1 MNEKDLLKL
10 LDEIGMG
17 VENTIFDPFDEASTY
32 VRITED
38 NSQAWLYLTPKED
51 GSPYTKQEI
60 YELLKKN
67 EVRAGYHSSN
77 IAAMAKKKVYEREI
91 KVAEAVLPMP
101 GKNGYY
107 EYAVDVENTVKLPE
121 IREDGTVDYQ
131 SMSVISN
138 VQKGDIVAR
147 YYRAR
152 PGIPGMN
159 VRGDEIP
166 VEPVRDLPP
175 LKGKGI
181 AVSGKLP
188 DVYEATIEG
197 KIEYKDGKLNI
208 INVHQ
213 VNGDVDLIT
222 GKIEFYGDVVI
233 SGNVEAGVTIRAG
246 KSLTIEGTVEAANL
260 FAGEDIVLKRG
271 IQGNKKGRVVARG
284 NIYADF
290 IEHTEVQAGKSIQA
304 NCILNSKVRA
314 GEKVILT
321 GKKGCIIGGYVH
333 GDMGIECKELGNI
346 SEVKTVIHAGCET
359 EILEKYREISKMKL
373 DIKTAAEKIAPELH
387 RFSNIVAKGGVLP
400 KNAETRFELL
410 KKQKEELLLKIEDIK
425 EAEARYTAQ
434 IEKTHNATIRV
445 DGNLYK
451 GSLIGIGNCQ
461 MAVQNNTCYMEYR
474 NISGMIAGNVIIKH

>member
-60 YELLKKN
+60 YDLLKKN

-91 KVAEAVLPMP
+91 KVAEAVLPVP

-107 EYAVDVENTVKLPE
+107 EYAVDVENTVKMPE

-175 LKGKGI
+175 LTGKGI

-213 VNGDVDLIT
+213 VNGDVDLII

-271 IQGNKKGRVVARG
+271 IQGNKKGKVVARG

-290 IEHTEVQAGKSIQA
+290 IEHTEAQAGKSIQA
-304 NCILNSKVRA
+304 NSILNSKVRA

-359 EILEKYREISKMKL
+359 EILEKYREISKMKV
-373 DIKTAAEKIAPELH
+373 DIKMAAEEIAPELH

-425 EAEARYTAQ
+425 EAEARYMAQ

-445 DGNLYK
+445 DGKLYK
-451 GSLIGIGNCQ
+451 GSLICIGNCQ
-461 MAVQNNTCYMEYR
+461 MPVQNNTCYMEYR

>member
-1 MNEKDLLKL
+1 MKEKDLLKL

-17 VENTIFDPFDEASTY
+17 VENTIFDPFDETSTY

-38 NSQAWLYLTPKED
+38 NSQAWLYLTEKED
-51 GSPYTKQEI
+51 GTPYTKQEI

-91 KVAEAVLPMP
+91 KVAEAVLPVP
-101 GKNGYY
+101 GENGFY
-107 EYAVDVENTVKLPE
+107 EYAIDVENTVKLPE

-147 YYRAR
+147 YHPAR
-152 PGIPGMN
+152 QGVPGMN
-159 VRGDEIP
+159 VRGEEIS

-175 LKGKGI
+175 LTGKGI
-181 AVSGKLP
+181 VPSEESK
-188 DVYEATIEG
+188 DVYEAAMEG
-197 KIEYKDGKLNI
+197 KIEYKDGRLNI
-208 INVHQ
+208 ISVHQ

-271 IQGNKKGRVVARG
+271 IQGNKKGKVVARG
-284 NIYADF
+284 NLYADF
-290 IEHTEVQAGKSIQA
+290 IEHTEAQAGKSIQA
-304 NCILNSKVRA
+304 NSILNSKVRA

-346 SEVKTVIHAGCET
+346 SEVKTVVHAGCET
-359 EILEKYREISKMKL
+359 EILEKYREISKTKAS
-373 DIKTAAEKIAPELH
+373 IKAAAEKIAPELQ
-387 RFSNIVAKGGVLP
+387 RFSAILSKGSALP
-400 KNAETRFELL
+400 KNSEARYAVL
-410 KKQKEELLLKIEDIK
+410 KKQKEELLLKIEDVK
-425 EAEARYTAQ
+425 EAEERYTAQ
-434 IEKTHNATIRV
+434 IEKTHNATIRI

-451 GSLIGIGNCQ
+451 GSIICIGNCQ
-461 MAVQNNTCYMEYR
+461 MPVQNNTCYMEYR
-474 NISGMIAGNVIIKH
+474 NISGMIAGNVIIKN

>member
-1 MNEKDLLKL
+1 MKEKDLLKL

-17 VENTIFDPFDEASTY
+17 VENAIFDPYDETSTY

-38 NSQAWLYLTPKED
+38 NSQAWLYLTRKED

-91 KVAEAVLPMP
+91 KVAEAVLPVE
-101 GKNGYY
+101 GKNGFY
-107 EYAVDVENTVKLPE
+107 EYAIDLEHTVKMPE
-121 IREDGTVDYQ
+121 VREDGTVDYQ

-138 VQKGDIVAR
+138 VRKGEVIAR
-147 YYRAR
+147 YHRAK

-159 VRGDEIP
+159 VKGDELP
-166 VEPVRDLPP
+166 VEPVRELPP
-175 LKGKGI
+175 LMGRGI
-181 AVSGKLP
+181 AVSAQDP
-188 DVYEATIEG
+188 DVYEASVEG
-197 KIEYKDGKLNI
+197 KIEYKDGKINI

-271 IQGNKKGRVVARG
+271 IQGNQKGKVVARG
-284 NIYADF
+284 DIYADF
-290 IEHTEVQAGKSIQA
+290 IEHTEVQAGRNVRA
-304 NCILNSKVRA
+304 NSILNSTVRA

-321 GKKGCIIGGYVH
+321 GRKGCIIGGYVH
-333 GDMGIECKELGNI
+333 GDIGIECEELGNI
-346 SEVKTVIHAGCET
+346 SEVKTMVHAGCET
-359 EILEKYREISKMKL
+359 EILDKYREISRKKMS
-373 DIKTAAEKIAPELH
+373 IKEAAEKIAPELH
-387 RFSNIVAKGGVLP
+387 RLTAILAKGGTLP
-400 KNAETRFELL
+400 KSTEVIYANL
-410 KKQKEELLLKIEDIK
+410 KKQKEELIQKIEDIK

-434 IEKTHNATIRV
+434 IEKTHDATIRI
-445 DGNLYK
+445 DGNLHK
-451 GSLIGIGNCQ
+451 GSIICIGSCQ
-461 MAVQNNTCYMEYR
+461 LVIQNTTCYMEYR
-474 NISGMIAGNVIIKH
+474 NISGMIAGSVIVKN

>member
-1 MNEKDLLKL
+1 MKEKDLLKL

-17 VENTIFDPFDEASTY
+17 VENAIFDPYDETSTY

-38 NSQAWLYLTPKED
+38 NSQAWLYLTRKED

-91 KVAEAVLPMP
+91 KVAEAVLPVE
-101 GKNGYY
+101 GKNGFY
-107 EYAVDVENTVKLPE
+107 EYAIDLENTVKMPE
-121 IREDGTVDYQ
+121 VREDGTVDYQ

-138 VQKGDIVAR
+138 IRKGEVIAR
-147 YYRAR
+147 YHRAK
-152 PGIPGMN
+152 PGIPGVN
-159 VRGDEIP
+159 VKGDELP
-166 VEPVRDLPP
+166 VEPVRELPP
-175 LKGKGI
+175 LMGRGI
-181 AVSGKLP
+181 AVSSKDP
-188 DVYEATIEG
+188 DVYEASIEG
-197 KIEYKDGKLNI
+197 KIEYKDGKINI

-271 IQGNKKGRVVARG
+271 IQGNQKGKVVARG
-284 NIYADF
+284 DIYADF
-290 IEHTEVQAGKSIQA
+290 IEHTEVQAGRCVRA
-304 NCILNSKVRA
+304 NCILNSTVRA

-321 GKKGCIIGGYVH
+321 GRKGCIIGGYVH
-333 GDMGIECKELGNI
+333 GDTGIECEELGNI
-346 SEVKTVIHAGCET
+346 SEVKTVVHAGCET
-359 EILEKYREISKMKL
+359 EIMDKYREISRKKRE
-373 DIKTAAEKIAPELH
+373 IKEAAERIAPELH
-387 RFSNIVAKGGVLP
+387 QLAAILAKGGMLP
-400 KNAETRFELL
+400 KNKEVIYENL
-410 KKQKEELLLKIEDIK
+410 KKQKEELIQKIEDIK

-434 IEKTHNATIRV
+434 IEKTHNATIRI
-445 DGNLYK
+445 DGNLHK
-451 GSLIGIGNCQ
+451 GSVICIGSCQ
-461 MAVQNNTCYMEYR
+461 MVVQNTTCYMEYR
-474 NISGMIAGNVIIKH
+474 NISGMIAGSVIVKH